1 VPFCP
6 HEAFAQLAHVVAH
19 AKGGCRER
27 WCLVWLCTKH
37 HAMFDVSLHDR
48 RGLIR
53 MKGSAE
59 APTFLDSEG
68 NDMSKRIAVAP
79 RAETGPPRPDKAPSK
94 EPSDVA
100 PT

>member
-1 VPFCP
+1 
-6 HEAFAQLAHVVAH
+6 
-19 AKGGCRER
+19 
-27 WCLVWLCTKH
+27 
-37 HAMFDVSLHDR
+37 
-48 RGLIR
+48 

-68 NDMSKRIAVAP
+68 NDMSKRIAVVRKAEMAP
-79 RAETGPPRPDKAPSK
+79 PLPEMAPAK